1 MNLVVSRFFFSLK
14 INMREWK
21 NNSCIFICFNLVLL
35 MIDMNKYKKFNLIII
50 FATLACH
57 IN

>member
-1 MNLVVSRFFFSLK
+1 MGYVLSYQLSYVYDTFV
-14 INMREWK
+14 
-21 NNSCIFICFNLVLL
+21 CFNLALL
-35 MIDMNKYKKFNLIII
+35 IIEMNKYKKFNLIII